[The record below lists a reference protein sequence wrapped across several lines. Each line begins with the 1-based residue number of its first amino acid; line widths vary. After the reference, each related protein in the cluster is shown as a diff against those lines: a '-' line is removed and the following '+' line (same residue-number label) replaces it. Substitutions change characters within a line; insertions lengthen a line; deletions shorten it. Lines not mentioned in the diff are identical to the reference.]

1 MAKSTTKQLNEDEMK
16 IIAYLQR
23 NSNDTVSTIARH
35 CGYSQQKT
43 TKIIKQLEKNHYI
56 WGYSAVTDEEI
67 GNLEKFMLL
76 IKRSPKVAER
86 KIVNTI
92 ALSQLQSKYEP
103 LGISVISSYYLHG
116 EYDWAL
122 IFSAQD
128 IQRAT
133 SFQRILTENFPGI
146 ILQMNLMRILF
157 SQREHYIFNPNPTKL
172 EEFL

>member
-1 MAKSTTKQLNEDEMK
+1 
-16 IIAYLQR
+16 
-23 NSNDTVSTIARH
+23 
-35 CGYSQQKT
+35 
-43 TKIIKQLEKNHYI
+43 
-56 WGYSAVTDEEI
+56 
-67 GNLEKFMLL
+67 MLL